1 MARGGIRLAGLPV
14 LALTALLAGEIA
26 RADEPLRLDEATLD
40 TITAGAANALKTSGV
55 LTQAVLPGPG
65 KGLVDL
71 ALPLAPRK
79 PILLPPTG
87 SSGKGKRTASRSGKK
102 TFKADRVTKGYRE
115 TLVVSGSAG
124 G

>member
-14 LALTALLAGEIA
+14 LALAALLAGEIA
-26 RADEPLRLDEATLD
+26 RAEEPLRLDDAALD
-40 TITAGAANALKTSGV
+40 TITAGTANALKTSGIV
-55 LTQAVLPGPG
+55 TQVVLPGPG
-65 KGLVDL
+65 KGLADL
-71 ALPLAPRK
+71 ARQLAPRK

-87 SSGKGKRTASRSGKK
+87 SSGQGKRTVSRSGKK
-102 TFKADRVTKGYRE
+102 TFKAERVTKGYRE